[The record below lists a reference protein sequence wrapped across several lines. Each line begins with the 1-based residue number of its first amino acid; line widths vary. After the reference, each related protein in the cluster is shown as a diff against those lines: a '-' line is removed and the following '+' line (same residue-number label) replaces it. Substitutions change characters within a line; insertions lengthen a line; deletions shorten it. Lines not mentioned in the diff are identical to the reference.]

1 MYAKTND
8 VILTFLGR
16 NPPFLDVYIDVTK
29 AKNCSAGLVHS
40 FGHLPSHLSTAV
52 AETRSGTSSR
62 RASHEQLTTNT
73 LKSMMMSSASNNNH
87 PGSERNYNSMDQSR
101 VSGHYAASMTSSLGD
116 LSHNGSSTAVGTKSP
131 LSMSQDSLPH
141 QVNGQGGQGGSNGS
155 GGSGGHMP
163 LTPSSSSSSL
173 TGSRSEKKKKVRGF
187 LKKIFN

>member
-1 MYAKTND
+1 M
-8 VILTFLGR
+8 LFSLLWMQ
-16 NPPFLDVYIDVTK
+16 PSLLDVYIDVTK

-40 FGHLPSHLSTAV
+40 FAQLPSHLSTAV
-52 AETRSGTSSR
+52 AETRSGASSR

-73 LKSMMMSSASNNNH
+73 LKSLMMSSASNNNH
-87 PGSERNYNSMDQSR
+87 PGNERNYNSMDQSR
-101 VSGHYAASMTSSLGD
+101 MSGHYASSMASSLGD

-141 QVNGQGGQGGSNGS
+141 QVNGQGGSSGSS
-155 GGSGGHMP
+155 GSGGHMP

-173 TGSRSEKKKKVRGF
+173 TGSRSSISSEKKKKVRGF